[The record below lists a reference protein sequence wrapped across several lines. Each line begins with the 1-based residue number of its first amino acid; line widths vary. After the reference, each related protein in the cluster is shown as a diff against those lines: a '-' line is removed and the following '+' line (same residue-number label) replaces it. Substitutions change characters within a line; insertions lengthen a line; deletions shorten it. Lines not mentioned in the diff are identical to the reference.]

1 MQSSAHSWRVRSH
14 HSLNRTRNGMPPT
27 GLVLFWPCG
36 VLPLLAVCPSLLCCA
51 SDQSTKFVEEK
62 AMTEGKKLQYINC
75 RLSESVFEDVDLSKS
90 RLSNVSLREAQFED
104 VTLAN
109 ATFRNACFEN
119 VSIEDANVVGMK
131 INGILVT
138 DLLSVYEK

>member
-1 MQSSAHSWRVRSH
+1 
-14 HSLNRTRNGMPPT
+14 
-27 GLVLFWPCG
+27 
-36 VLPLLAVCPSLLCCA
+36 
-51 SDQSTKFVEEK
+51 
-62 AMTEGKKLQYINC
+62 MTEGKKLQYINC

-119 VSIEDANVVGMK
+119 VSIEDANGVGMK